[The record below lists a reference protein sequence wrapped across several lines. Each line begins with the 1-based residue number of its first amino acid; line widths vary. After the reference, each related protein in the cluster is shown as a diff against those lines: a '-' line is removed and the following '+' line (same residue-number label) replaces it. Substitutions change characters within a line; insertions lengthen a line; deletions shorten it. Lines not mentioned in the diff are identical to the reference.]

1 MRITKLQLKQ
11 IIKEEVGGVV
21 LDQQLD
27 KGLKSLASNFQ
38 KQAQGAIQKGKDEE
52 KVEEAVGVTFA
63 MSIALAAPAIM
74 NMVSG
79 AAKLVN
85 KSIKKVSGNESE
97 AVKSFAKWMKK
108 NGDSLHHKYTDF
120 FIGIAKNVLMIKD
133 ERANDVGKA
142 MYYLLVAGLAVHSGL
157 AAKYAAQ
164 HAHVPLGMMEG
175 ALAAIKSGEV
185 GQFLTQVA
193 RGIA

>member
-38 KQAQGAIQKGKDEE
+38 KQAQAAIQKGKDQE

-63 MSIALAAPAIM
+63 MSVALAAPAIM

-97 AVKSFAKWMKK
+97 AV
-108 NGDSLHHKYTDF
+108 
-120 FIGIAKNVLMIKD
+120 
-133 ERANDVGKA
+133 
-142 MYYLLVAGLAVHSGL
+142 
-157 AAKYAAQ
+157 
-164 HAHVPLGMMEG
+164 
-175 ALAAIKSGEV
+175 
-185 GQFLTQVA
+185 
-193 RGIA
+193 

>member
-1 MRITKLQLKQ
+1 MKLTKLQLKQ
-11 IIKEEVGGVV
+11 IIKEEVGGAV
-21 LDQQLD
+21 LDQQLG
-27 KGLKSLASNFQ
+27 KGLEGLASNFQ
-38 KQAQGAIQKGKDEE
+38 KQAKAAIQKGKDQE

-74 NMVSG
+74 TMVSG

-85 KSIKKVSGNESE
+85 KSIKKISGNESE
-97 AVKSFAKWMKK
+97 AVKSFANWMRK

-120 FIGIAKNVLMIKD
+120 FTAIAKNVFMVKD
-133 ERANDVGKA
+133 DRADEVGKA
-142 MYYLLVAGLAVHSGL
+142 MYYLLVAGLAVQSGL
-157 AAKYAAQ
+157 AAKHAAQ

-185 GQFLTQVA
+185 GQFIVQIAQGVA
-193 RGIA
+193 